1 MGIFDGLFGPPSH
14 DEAVEREVRQH
25 ENQPNT
31 EVVSADHTDLRPAP
45 IQINGRVPDFV
56 TENTRTGTRTAH
68 EVEGHPN
75 THHSRE
81 QLEDL
86 QIGTDELG
94 MGLAVEPVE
103 EPAFDDDS
111 FRF

>member
-1 MGIFDGLFGPPSH
+1 MGMFDALFGSSSH

-25 ENQPNT
+25 ENQPYT
-31 EVVSADHTDLRPAP
+31 EVISADHTALRPDP
-45 IQINGRVPDFV
+45 DQINDRVPDFV

-68 EVEGHPN
+68 EVEGHPD

-81 QLEDL
+81 QLDDL
-86 QIGTDELG
+86 QAGTDELG
-94 MGLAVEPVE
+94 MGLEVEPVE
-103 EPAFDDDS
+103 EPAFDDEL